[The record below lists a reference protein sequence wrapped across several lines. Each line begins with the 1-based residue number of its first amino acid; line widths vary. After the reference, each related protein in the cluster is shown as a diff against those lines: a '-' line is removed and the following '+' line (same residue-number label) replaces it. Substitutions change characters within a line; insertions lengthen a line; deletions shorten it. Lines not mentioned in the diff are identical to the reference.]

1 MATATITLED
11 DQGGVACKLV
21 FSGGFDKTSNAH
33 QHAQIIIGL
42 MDQHMQ
48 RMGGAVIDPTVQE
61 QAPAL
66 AIPDAEG
73 SRIILGE
80 A

>member
-1 MATATITLED
+1 MATATITLDD
-11 DQGGVACKLV
+11 DQGAVACKLV

-48 RMGGAVIDPTVQE
+48 RMGNAVIDPTIQE

-66 AIPDAEG
+66 AIPDVEG
-73 SRIILGE
+73 SRIILGD